1 MAEASAASR
10 WVAPSLRKAAQ
21 VAAWRMAEASAASL
35 RAAPSLHVAA
45 HTTASSMAEASAA
58 RRRTAPS
65 LRKAAQASA
74 WRMAEAS
81 AARMRAEG
89 CPKSARGSTSFCQ
102 KHGGGRCEHEGCPL
116 PAARRSQQ
124 CHHHGRGTGRPCQMR
139 GCSNST
145 QGDGF
150 LFCGQHT
157 ESGSQALTPEQLAAH
172 TGGRDGGHSSAS
184 TSTRSASS
192 RQARGTQVPSPA
204 PAPAPAAAEPA
215 TAPATELCSTMSRA
229 VQPRG
234 HLGQLV
240 VRLQPLTPC
249 AALPNGAC
257 DCHRTRPALA
267 CGGNGETLQAYTH
280 KRGKRGKWGLTC
292 LLFRIPNS

>member
-1 MAEASAASR
+1 MGGE
-10 WVAPSLRKAAQ
+10 RKPCEHEGCPRLALG
-21 VAAWRMAEASAASL
+21 STGFCK
-35 RAAPSLHVAA
+35 A
-45 HTTASSMAEASAA
+45 HGGGKRCKHED
-58 RRRTAPS
+58 
-65 LRKAAQASA
+65 
-74 WRMAEAS
+74 
-81 AARMRAEG
+81 
-89 CPKSARGSTSFCQ
+89 CPKSARGSTSYCIA
-102 KHGGGRCEHEGCPL
+102 HGGDKRCQHEGCPL

-124 CHHHGRGTGRPCQMR
+124 CHHHGRNKGRECQMR

-184 TSTRSASS
+184 TSTRSAST
-192 RQARGTQVPSPA
+192 RQARGTQVPS

>member
-1 MAEASAASR
+1 
-10 WVAPSLRKAAQ
+10 
-21 VAAWRMAEASAASL
+21 
-35 RAAPSLHVAA
+35 
-45 HTTASSMAEASAA
+45 
-58 RRRTAPS
+58 
-65 LRKAAQASA
+65 
-74 WRMAEAS
+74 
-81 AARMRAEG
+81 
-89 CPKSARGSTSFCQ
+89 
-102 KHGGGRCEHEGCPL
+102 
-116 PAARRSQQ
+116 
-124 CHHHGRGTGRPCQMR
+124 MR

-150 LFCGQHT
+150 LLCGEHT
-157 ESGSQALTPEQLAAH
+157 ESGSQALTPEQLAAAH

-184 TSTRSASS
+184 TSTRSASA

-215 TAPATELCSTMSRA
+215 TAPATELCLTMSRVLHRV

-234 HLGQLV
+234 HLGKLV